1 MTEQQKKAFL
11 SFQQGELDAV
21 LMYRKLAEL
30 TDDSEM
36 KEAFL
41 EAAKDE
47 GRHAVIC
54 RKYTEEDL
62 KASDGLANIIS
73 KAYKFMPRALLLR
86 GVAIGEYKGGDSYRP
101 YIADF
106 PELER
111 IMFDEYRHGDKMKS
125 LAKRSKK

>member
-1 MTEQQKKAFL
+1 MTQTEKTAFRR
-11 SFQQGELDAV
+11 FQQGELDAV

-30 TDDSEM
+30 TDDGEL

-54 RKYTEEDL
+54 RKYTEEEL
-62 KASDGLANIIS
+62 KPSDKLAKLIE
-73 KAYKFMPRALLLR
+73 KAYALVPRALLLR
-86 GVAIGEYKGGDSYRP
+86 GIAIGEYKGGDGYRP

-106 PELER
+106 PELEQ
-111 IMFDEYRHGDKMKS
+111 IMFDEYKHGDKMKS
-125 LAKRSKK
+125 LAKKK